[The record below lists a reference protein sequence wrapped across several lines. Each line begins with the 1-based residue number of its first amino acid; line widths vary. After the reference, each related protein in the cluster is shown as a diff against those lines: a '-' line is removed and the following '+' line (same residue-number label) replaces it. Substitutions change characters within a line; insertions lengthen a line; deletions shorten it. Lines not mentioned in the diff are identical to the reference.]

1 MIKFFVIPKNAH
13 TTLKAI
19 EGPIQ
24 TWADGEVVCLRQPL
38 ERFWSACKT
47 ITPTLSP
54 FGDFPWTDESCR
66 NPPQNYNNTGTTP
79 EAVIAEVKQRLI
91 DGDLTD
97 HLQRQVD
104 LIGDRT
110 FSDVIKVESLN
121 ADIESLISKYNLKN
135 VDILNLTVSVKDWD
149 SQAMAIINSDSY
161 FADYYA
167 ADQAIYDD
175 PTPLIHIPTQS

>member
-1 MIKFFVIPKNAH
+1 MIEFFVIPKNAH

-47 ITPTLSP
+47 ITPALSP

-66 NPPQNYNNTGTTP
+66 NPPQNYDNTGTTP
-79 EAVIAEVKQRLI
+79 EAVIEAVKQRLI
-91 DGDLTD
+91 NNDLTE

-104 LIGDRT
+104 LIGDKK
-110 FSDVIKVESLN
+110 FDDVIKVENLDSN
-121 ADIESLISKYNLKN
+121 IADLISKYNLKN
-135 VDILNLTVSVKDWD
+135 IDVPNLTVSVTDWD
-149 SQAMAIINSDSY
+149 AQAMGIINNDPY
-161 FADYYA
+161 FANYYA

-175 PTPLIHIPTQS
+175 PTPLIKVPN

>member
-1 MIKFFVIPKNAH
+1 MIEFFVIPKNAH

-47 ITPTLSP
+47 ITPALSP

-66 NPPQNYNNTGTTP
+66 NPPQNYANTGTTP
-79 EAVIAEVKQRLI
+79 EAVIAAVKQRLI
-91 DGDLTD
+91 DNDLTE

-104 LIGDRT
+104 LIGDKR
-110 FSDVIKVESLN
+110 FDDVIKVETLN
-121 ADIESLISKYNLKN
+121 ADVAALITKYDLKTID
-135 VDILNLTVSVKDWD
+135 VPNLTVSVTDWD
-149 SQAMAIINSDSY
+149 TQAMSIINSDPY
-161 FADYYA
+161 FAEYYA

-175 PTPLIHIPTQS
+175 PASLIKVPN